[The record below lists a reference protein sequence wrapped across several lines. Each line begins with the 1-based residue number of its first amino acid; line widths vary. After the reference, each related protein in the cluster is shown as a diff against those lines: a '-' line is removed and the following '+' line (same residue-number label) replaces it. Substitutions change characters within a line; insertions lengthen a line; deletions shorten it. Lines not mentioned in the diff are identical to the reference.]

1 MNRRAALGLTGKPEV
16 KGEGLS
22 AKPRQTIIAAAKS

>member
-1 MNRRAALGLTGKPEV
+1 MNRRAALGLTGKPDL

-22 AKPRQTIIAAAKS
+22 AKPRQTIIPAPKS